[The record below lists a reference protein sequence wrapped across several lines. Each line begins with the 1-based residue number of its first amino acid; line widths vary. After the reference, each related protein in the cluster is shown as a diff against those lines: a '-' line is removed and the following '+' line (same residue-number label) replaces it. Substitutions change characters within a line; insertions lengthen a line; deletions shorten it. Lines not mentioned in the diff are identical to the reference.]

1 MAVNRIKDIIGRNLF
16 TKTNLTLFAQNR
28 RFFFVL
34 QRKNLIGLKKLEIK
48 DLDE

>member
-28 RFFFVL
+28 RIFFLL
-34 QRKNLIGLKKLEIK
+34 QRKSLIGLEKLKIT
-48 DLDE
+48 DLGA